1 MSLQRTACVSKPVVV
16 DTHSEV
22 TDTDSDEQIIYSD
35 DPKANNQQCL
45 VGGTS
50 DSWFYG
56 LQSIWNNAN
65 NTTFNVI
72 SFILYWFNSYSEK
85 GTKTL

>member
-1 MSLQRTACVSKPVVV
+1 MSLQRPACVSKPVVV

-35 DPKANNQQCL
+35 DPNANNQQCL

-72 SFILYWFNSYSEK
+72 YFILYWFNSYSEK